1 MRWLSFAL
9 LAGLAICVQT
19 SVVPRL
25 MVFGVY
31 PDLMLVLVI
40 HYTLH
45 ARRIDGLFAGWLL
58 GLLVDLTSVEDLGM
72 VAVVYGLMALAVY
85 SIRDLMFTGHP
96 LTHFFL
102 TFVCCAVVQAA
113 LRGYFYAV
121 FGLDSVVLD
130 LLGMSLLCAL
140 YTGLCAIVIHRF
152 LLRFSPTLG
161 LRRPKGSEFSSL
173 PRKGWARFV

>member
-1 MRWLSFAL
+1 MRWLPFAL

-25 MVFGVY
+25 TVFGVY

-45 ARRIDGLFAGWLL
+45 AKRIDGLFAGWLL

-102 TFVCCAVVQAA
+102 TFICCAVVQVA
-113 LRGYFYAV
+113 LRGYFHAI
-121 FGLDSVVLD
+121 FGVDSVVLD
-130 LLGMSLLCAL
+130 LVGVSLLGAL
-140 YTGLCAIVIHRF
+140 YTGLCAIFIHRF

-161 LRRPKGSEFSSL
+161 LRRPKGSEFSSPL
-173 PRKGWARFV
+173 RKRWSRFV